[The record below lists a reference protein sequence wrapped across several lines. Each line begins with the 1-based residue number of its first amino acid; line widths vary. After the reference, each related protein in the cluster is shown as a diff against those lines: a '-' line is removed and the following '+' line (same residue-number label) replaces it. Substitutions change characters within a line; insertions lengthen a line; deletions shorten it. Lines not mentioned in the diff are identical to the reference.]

1 MLARPQFGSKM
12 ETVKRSGVEAVIA
25 LDISNSMLAEDVTPS
40 RLDKSKKLISRL
52 VDTFNN
58 DKVGLIVFAG
68 DAFTQLPIT
77 SDYVSAKMFLETI
90 NPSLIT
96 TQGTDIG
103 TAIRLAMKSFTPQ
116 EGVGRAII
124 VITDGENLSLIHI
137 SSVIGVMTQELQ
149 DGNNIASQGFGTF
162 EVKKKLERIS
172 INPATQQR
180 MLIPPKLV
188 LTYKPSVTLKE
199 KFK

>member
-1 MLARPQFGSKM
+1 MNNKEFIPEL
-12 ETVKRSGVEAVIA
+12 
-25 LDISNSMLAEDVTPS
+25 S
-40 RLDKSKKLISRL
+40 RKLGYTNKDTSQL
-52 VDTFNN
+52 V
-58 DKVGLIVFAG
+58 
-68 DAFTQLPIT
+68 
-77 SDYVSAKMFLETI
+77 
-90 NPSLIT
+90 
-96 TQGTDIG
+96 
-103 TAIRLAMKSFTPQ
+103 
-116 EGVGRAII
+116 
-124 VITDGENLSLIHI
+124 

-149 DGNNIASQGFGTF
+149 DGNNIAIQGFGTF